1 MRRLAALGLA
11 AGALALAGCG
21 VGGDDTAADEAAA
34 PVAADPYL
42 CDGDVAV
49 MAPYGGFGATDSVQ
63 MNWARVALDKFNEA
77 HDTSFTLKPFN
88 VDFDVEQGRA
98 VAQRIIA
105 DQDVIGIV
113 GPKTSGVTREVGPLF
128 DGAGLVYVSPSATNA
143 TLTDGSLRNFY
154 RVVASD
160 ALQGPRLARFIVED
174 LQPSKVL
181 VVVNENEAYSQ
192 GLAQGITRGL
202 ADEGIPF
209 EVVVTDLGQEDY
221 SQVVT
226 RVDES
231 VNVVALPML
240 DPLDARRVVDD
251 LAAAGKYPTIVAG
264 DSLFVSAFDVPG
276 AYVSTYAPDAS
287 ALPRGRE
294 IVRLYESIFGSFEAY
309 GGPAYVAMEVVLT
322 AAYAACAEAGEV
334 TRRGVLTAMPDVR
347 IEETILGTPV
357 VFTPEHELE
366 GATIQVYRVGTRGYE
381 LIG

>member
-1 MRRLAALGLA
+1 MALL
-11 AGALALAGCG
+11 AGAATLAGCG
-21 VGGDDTAADEAAA
+21 AGDEASEAVG
-34 PVAADPYL
+34 PVVADPYV
-42 CDGDVAV
+42 CDGSVAV

-63 MNWARVALDKFNEA
+63 MNWSRVALDTFNDE
-77 HDTSFTLKPFN
+77 HGTSFALAPFN
-88 VDFDVEQGRA
+88 VDFDIEDGARA
-98 VAQRIIA
+98 AERIIA
-105 DQDVIGIV
+105 DQDIIGVV
-113 GPKTSGVTREVGPLF
+113 GPKTSGVTREVGPRF

-143 TLTDGSLRNFY
+143 TLTDGGLRNFY

-160 ALQGPRLARFIVED
+160 ALQGPRLGNFIADE

-181 VVVNENEAYSQ
+181 VVTNQGEPYSE
-192 GLAQGITRGL
+192 GLAQGITDVLTERGV
-202 ADEGIPF
+202 PY
-209 EVVVTDLGQEDY
+209 EVVVTDLNQDEY

-231 VNVVALPML
+231 VNVLALPLL
-240 DPLDARRVVDD
+240 DPLDAKRVVGA
-251 LAAAGKYPTIVAG
+251 LAAAGKYPAIVAG

-287 ALPRGRE
+287 RLPRGRD
-294 IVRLYESIFGSFEAY
+294 IIRLYESIFGSFEAY

-322 AAYAACAEAGEV
+322 AAYAACAEDGTV

-357 VFTPEHELE
+357 AFTPAHELE
-366 GATIQVYRVGTRGYE
+366 GATINVYRVTTRGYE

>member
-1 MRRLAALGLA
+1 MRRAATLGLA
-11 AGALALAGCG
+11 VLGLALAGCG
-21 VGGDDTAADEAAA
+21 LGGGEEAVSESAA
-34 PVAADPYL
+34 PVVADPYL
-42 CDGDVAV
+42 CAGDVAV

-63 MNWARVALDKFNEA
+63 MNWARVAIDKFNET
-77 HDTSFTLKPFN
+77 HDTSFTLKPYN
-88 VDFDVEQGRA
+88 VDFDLEQGRRA
-98 VAQRIIA
+98 AQRIVA
-105 DQDVIGIV
+105 DQDVIGVV

-160 ALQGPRLARFIVED
+160 ALQGPRLGSFIVEE

-181 VVVNENEAYSQ
+181 VVANEGEAYSQ
-192 GLAQGITRGL
+192 GLARGITAGLDERGV
-202 ADEGIPF
+202 PH
-209 EVVVTDLGQEDY
+209 EVVVVDMGQEDY
-221 SQVVT
+221 SEVIT

-231 VNVVALPML
+231 VNVLAMPLL
-240 DPLDARRVVDD
+240 DPLDAKRLADE

-264 DSLFVSAFDVPG
+264 DSLFVSAFAVPG

-322 AAYAACAEAGEV
+322 AAYAACAEDGTV

-357 VFTPEHELE
+357 AFTPEHELE
-366 GATIQVYRVGTRGYE
+366 GATIQVYRIGTRGYE
-381 LIG
+381 LVG